1 MHTPPSC
8 KNRRIRRRR
17 GGRYIPIFT
26 FRMTTNRAI
35 PGTFHKQNTNIGR
48 KTHTPGGNAGYHET
62 QFQKKYWVSVHIPYS
77 FYRQVSRMSRE
88 NE

>member
-62 QFQKKYWVSVHIPYS
+62 LQPAEILGQRTYTFTILQAGAQNVKGK
-77 FYRQVSRMSRE
+77 
-88 NE
+88 